1 MHVQAD
7 ARTHTHQVRAMDTAC
22 FHLLCALKMFLIMKL
37 DRTTR
42 IEGLQGD
49 RTDGRTDEETE
60 EDGAPKTLGQELNE

>member
-1 MHVQAD
+1 
-7 ARTHTHQVRAMDTAC
+7 
-22 FHLLCALKMFLIMKL
+22 MFLIMKL

-42 IEGLQGD
+42 IAGLQGD